1 MLLHVRLLGRFAVEP
16 DGGRPV
22 ASWQRPSA
30 RRLMELLF
38 LQPAHRMRREQIIE
52 ALFRDLDPNPAARA
66 LSKAYSM
73 ARASLTA
80 AGLESDVLIGDR
92 EAIWLADEVEARV
105 DLFELRDALDHALGL
120 SAGAGRIAALKA
132 ALTNDDELLPNDI
145 YEDWV
150 LGANQQLEQ
159 LRAEARLALAR
170 GLSASAQPANRDLI
184 AAWENVLSQDPTSE
198 EACVA
203 LLRAHTASGRR
214 DLATSTYQRWTSAA
228 TEMGCGPGEELRAAY
243 ARLRRVSPI
252 HPSASSQVPP
262 PPIRQFGRAKE
273 LDHVLKRL
281 QSTLHGAGVFIL
293 IAGPAGIGKSHLC
306 AGIHH
311 ALGSNGWVVAS
322 GAAAPGDSSVPYA
335 ALRSALQPQLVGSV
349 HLPTTV
355 KRMLTPRSD
364 VGAQDGGSEEQYRL
378 ASELAQVLAGLA
390 DSAPLAV
397 LLDDVQW
404 MDPALQAIVARLAAT
419 SGARRWSFV
428 LAGRSDEPNASLPLL
443 PSSVEQVIL
452 DPLDQRAAT
461 ELCAYVL
468 SDIGRSP
475 RGIAPRL
482 AKRSGGNPF
491 FAVELARQA
500 AWSAEPDDHEAGS
513 DREVPERVVRL
524 LQGRLDSCS
533 PGGERLVTLVALA
546 GEEASH
552 ELVLSVG
559 TEEKVVGSPQRCL
572 DAISEL
578 VGVHL
583 LRDTAEGLR
592 LVHPLLRDAVL
603 GRVNG
608 LERAVLH
615 TRIAAKLE
623 SLDEDD
629 RGSIGLAA
637 AHHRLAAFQ
646 AGKLRDLAP
655 LAARAGFSAG
665 NAARTMLADD
675 AALQLLR
682 GGLDALQ
689 RAPSDVREQ
698 LRSDAVEAWISIGD
712 IRRDRLDDGD
722 GAAAAFENALA
733 LTIEDVERGRAWS
746 GLGAIAYRAGKME
759 DAGSI
764 YRRGIA
770 SLQKDSPA
778 VRARLESDIAWTS
791 VRRGRPHEAIALLKS
806 SSKVLEE
813 AGDALEYAR
822 VLDRL
827 AVTLIGIGRNEEALE
842 VVDRA
847 FAACAE
853 GDDVHVKPPLLI
865 HRALAMQRLGR
876 IDEGLVDAREAALLS
891 ERAGDRYIRSVAHW
905 MIADLL
911 TERGDLDDALAERDA
926 EAVIL
931 NQLDNDRNLA
941 GCHAHRAQLLRSL
954 NRDRRAGEAAAL
966 ARAAAERCDDS
977 VLIAN
982 VEELLKS

>member
-1 MLLHVRLLGRFAVEP
+1 
-16 DGGRPV
+16 
-22 ASWQRPSA
+22 
-30 RRLMELLF
+30 MELLF
-38 LQPAHRMRREQIIE
+38 LQPSHRMRREQIIE
-52 ALFRDLDPNPAARA
+52 ALFRDLDPNRAPRA

-73 ARASLTA
+73 ARASLAA

-92 EAIWLADEVEARV
+92 DAIWLAGDVEARV
-105 DLFELRDALDHALGL
+105 DLFELRDALNHALGL
-120 SAGAGRIAALKA
+120 PDGAGRIAALKA
-132 ALTNDDELLPNDI
+132 ALTNDDELLPDDV

-159 LRAEARLALAR
+159 LRGEARFALAR
-170 GLSASAQPANRDLI
+170 AMSSTAQPANRDLI
-184 AAWENVLSQDPTSE
+184 AAWENVLSHDPISE
-198 EACVA
+198 EACLA
-203 LLRAHTASGRR
+203 LLDAHTASRRR
-214 DLATSTYQRWTSAA
+214 DLATSTYQKWASAA
-228 TEMGCGPGEELRAAY
+228 TEMGVEPGNELRAAY
-243 ARLRRVSPI
+243 ARMRRVTPT
-252 HPSASSQVPP
+252 HPSAPSQTPP
-262 PPIRQFGRAKE
+262 PPIRQFGRARE
-273 LDHVLKRL
+273 LEHVLKRL
-281 QSTLHGAGVFIL
+281 QSTLHAAGVFIL

-311 ALGSNGWVVAS
+311 ALGSNGWLVAS
-322 GAAAPGDSSVPYA
+322 GTAAPGDSSVPYA
-335 ALRSALQPQLVGSV
+335 ALRSALQPQLVGAN

-355 KRMLTPRSD
+355 KRMLTPRTD
-364 VGAQDGGSEEQYRL
+364 AGTQDGGSEEQYRL

-404 MDPALQAIVARLAAT
+404 MDPALQSIIARLAAT
-419 SGARRWSFV
+419 SGPRRWSFV

-443 PSSVEQVIL
+443 PSSVEQVTL
-452 DPLDQRAAT
+452 DPLNQQAAT

-500 AWSAEPDDHEAGS
+500 AWSPQPDDHEAGS
-513 DREVPERVVRL
+513 DRAVPERVVRL
-524 LQGRLDSCS
+524 LQDRLDSCS
-533 PGGERLVTLVALA
+533 TGGQRLVTLVALA

-559 TEEKVVGSPQRCL
+559 AEEKVVGSPQRCL
-572 DAISEL
+572 NAISEL
-578 VGVHL
+578 VEAHL
-583 LRDTAEGLR
+583 LRDMAEGLR

-623 SLDEDD
+623 SLDEGD
-629 RGSIGLAA
+629 RGTIGLAA

-655 LAARAGFSAG
+655 PAARAGFSAG
-665 NAARTMLADD
+665 NAARTMLADNV
-675 AALQLLR
+675 ALQLL
-682 GGLDALQ
+682 GAGLDALQ
-689 RAPSDVREQ
+689 RASSDIRKQ
-698 LRSDAVEAWISIGD
+698 MRSEAVEAWISIGE
-712 IRRDRLDDGD
+712 IRRDRLDDSD
-722 GAAAAFENALA
+722 GAAAAFETALA
-733 LTIEDVERGRAWS
+733 LTNDDVERGRAWS
-746 GLGAIAYRAGKME
+746 GLGGIAYRAGKME
-759 DAGSI
+759 DAASI
-764 YRRGIA
+764 YRRGIG
-770 SLQKDSPA
+770 SLQEDSPA

-806 SSKVLEE
+806 SSTVLEE
-813 AGDALEYAR
+813 AGDTLERAR

-827 AVTLIGIGRNEEALE
+827 AVTLIGIGRNQEALE

-853 GDDVHVKPPLLI
+853 GDDAHVKPPLLL

-876 IDEGLVDAREAALLS
+876 IEPGLVDAREAARLA
-891 ERAGDRYIRSVAHW
+891 ERAGDRYIRSTTHW

-911 TERGDLDDALAERDA
+911 AERGELDNALAERDA

-931 NQLDNDRNLA
+931 NQLGNDRNLA
-941 GCHAHRAQLLRSL
+941 GCHVHRAQLLRSL
-954 NRDRRAGEAAAL
+954 NRVRGAGEAAAL

-982 VEELLKS
+982 VEKLLKS